1 MKRTTIMLPDDL
13 KMRALK
19 HAEIMG
25 LSLAGFIRESLEK
38 TLQPPDIEQADDDPF
53 FADNVVYQGKTP
65 KDLALNYNDYLYGS
79 HCRGCRIY
87 KEEVVPL

>member
-1 MKRTTIMLPDDL
+1 MERTTIMLPEDL

-25 LSLAGFIRESLEK
+25 LSLGGFIRESLEK
-38 TLQPPDIEQADDDPF
+38 PLRPSDVEQADDDPF

-65 KDLALNYNDYLYGS
+65 EDLALNYDDYLYGT
-79 HCRGCRIY
+79 
-87 KEEVVPL
+87 KP

>member
-19 HAEIMG
+19 HAEITG
-25 LSLAGFIRESLEK
+25 LSLGGFIRESLEK
-38 TLQPPDIEQADDDPF
+38 TLQPLDVDQVDEDPF

-65 KDLALNYNDYLYGS
+65 KDLALNFDDYLYGN
-79 HCRGCRIY
+79 
-87 KEEVVPL
+87 LD

>member
-25 LSLAGFIRESLEK
+25 LSLGGFIRESLEK
-38 TLQPPDIEQADDDPF
+38 NLLPPDVDQADDDPF
-53 FADNVVYQGKTP
+53 FADNVFYQGKTP
-65 KDLALNYNDYLYGS
+65 KDLSLNYDDYLYGD
-79 HCRGCRIY
+79 R
-87 KEEVVPL
+87 P